1 MENLTLFFLLMAASF
16 LAPEILVKIRVP
28 YVTSLML
35 AGALLG
41 ANGLGIL
48 PAGEAI
54 AFLSQIGLIFLLFIV
69 GLQYKHS
76 ILKNAEGAAL
86 RFAALNGGLP
96 FLAGYFTGGWLGLGF
111 YPSLALGAVYAA
123 SCIATISVALDELK
137 LTATRFGEA
146 VILGLILIDV
156 SSLVLFGVVTRSSSG
171 SAYSIFA
178 NIALTLAFIYGA
190 VRLAPALHRRFH
202 GHYLDCSFEEE
213 LRIALL
219 FLATIV
225 FASSLLGIQP
235 ILGAFVAGFALSDT
249 LKTQLVHAK
258 LNAIAYGLLVPVF
271 FLFTGMQSDLGALFS
286 PASLEV
292 ILAINLGLIA
302 SKLAGGF
309 LAGWL
314 SKFSLRESVAMGFI
328 SLPQLSAT
336 LAMMAVGVSIGIF
349 SKDMLTA
356 TVIMSMVTVLGGPYV
371 AELLLREKPVRKRAR

>member
-156 SSLVLFGVVTRSSSG
+156 FSLVLFGVVTGGHSSLLG
-171 SAYSIFA
+171 RV
-178 NIALTLAFIYGA
+178 ALTLAFIYGA

>member
-1 MENLTLFFLLMAASF
+1 MDNITLFFLLMAASF
-16 LAPEILVKIRVP
+16 LVPELLVKIRVP

-35 AGALLG
+35 AGAFLG
-41 ANGLGIL
+41 ANGLGL
-48 PAGEAI
+48 LQSGEAL

-69 GLQYKHS
+69 GLQYKPS
-76 ILKNAEGAAL
+76 ILKNAEEAAVK
-86 RFAALNGGLP
+86 FAALNGGLP
-96 FLAGYFTGGWLGLGF
+96 FAAGYFTGGWFGLGF
-111 YPSLALGAVYAA
+111 YPSLALGCVYAA
-123 SCIATISVALDELK
+123 SCIATISVTLDELK
-137 LTATRFGEA
+137 LTATRFGET
-146 VILGLILIDV
+146 VVLGLIFIDV
-156 SSLVLFGVVTRSSSG
+156 FSLVLFGVVTNG
-171 SAYSIFA
+171 STSIFGSV
-178 NIALTLAFIYGA
+178 ALTLAFIYGA
-190 VRLAPALHRRFH
+190 VKLAPALHKRFH

-235 ILGAFVAGFALSDT
+235 ILGAFVAGFALSGT

-258 LNAIAYGLLVPVF
+258 LNAIAYGLLIPVF
-271 FLFTGMQSDLGALFS
+271 FLFTGMQADLNALFS

-292 ILAINLGLIA
+292 ILAINIGLIV

-309 LAGWL
+309 IAGRL
-314 SKFSLRESVAMGFI
+314 SSFSFRESVAMGFI

-356 TVIMSMVTVLGGPYV
+356 TVIMSVVTVLGGPYV
-371 AELLLREKPVRKRAR
+371 AGLILRETPARKKAQ